1 MSNKKNYDGMRY
13 PSVDALLEKID
24 SKYKLAYAAAKRAK
38 IIEQEEYTSYEDG
51 KEAAKKIYGEDL
63 KHLIGELH
71 SDLFLSNDAPE
82 DLKRYFYNDNIFNW
96 CTYFLF
102 L

>member
-51 KEAAKKIYGEDL
+51 MCVKPVGQALEEILVDHTKMTFKGSVKK
-63 KHLIGELH
+63 
-71 SDLFLSNDAPE
+71 SM
-82 DLKRYFYNDNIFNW
+82 
-96 CTYFLF
+96 
-102 L
+102 